1 LARRASSGIL
11 ALEMLVT
18 KVRLSMQYA
27 ALSRAMVLSLPIFYA
42 HQRIALM
49 RFFIVPALTASVRWP
64 SYFARALKTH
74 AKLDS
79 RLRGNDGVSLSMIQ
93 PGYRLISGSFEGGP
107 DTLQCIFKGA

>member
-1 LARRASSGIL
+1 MARRASSGIL

-49 RFFIVPALTASVRWP
+49 RFFIVPALTASAFHCPISASTCSGRE
-64 SYFARALKTH
+64 
-74 AKLDS
+74 
-79 RLRGNDGVSLSMIQ
+79 LSAFM
-93 PGYRLISGSFEGGP
+93 
-107 DTLQCIFKGA
+107 